1 MKRVGV
7 GRFSAVCPAAGAPRA
22 VSRTDPG
29 TSAGAKRHVFLE
41 LQWQGRGGKF
51 RHVALGLPRLRRTLG
66 TFGIVALFTLA
77 IFSTSSSRS
86 NRVQAPVD
94 IDTLVRENME
104 LWAEQAA
111 LRERAFGLAEQLCE
125 RVEQGRRA
133 LGTADTP
140 VQAWEE
146 QCSSLPASD
155 AETEAILAWLSE
167 QSVRLEALADELA
180 AGRVEM
186 GAKRAS
192 LPATAGTGTVAP
204 PNAAVLMVADMGSA
218 RRQ

>member
-1 MKRVGV
+1 
-7 GRFSAVCPAAGAPRA
+7 
-22 VSRTDPG
+22 
-29 TSAGAKRHVFLE
+29 
-41 LQWQGRGGKF
+41 
-51 RHVALGLPRLRRTLG
+51 LRRTLG

-133 LGTADTP
+133 LGTADAP

-146 QCSSLPASD
+146 QCSNLPASD

-192 LPATAGTGTVAP
+192 LPATAGGRTDVP
-204 PNAAVLMVADMGSA
+204 PNPAVLLVADIGSA